1 MIYNYYFAIF
11 ILALLFFLISNK
23 NVSILLSIIII
34 IIVGY
39 YYFGKINE
47 FEENVKTNFKNKIK
61 NLNDDIKN
69 EKSVIDDNYYINK
82 FPIELRYLKNDKYL
96 IELVLKIRFIK
107 LFDNAKYTKL
117 LLLFE
122 NFMKV
127 YIFMLADRYEIKD
140 YFTTFLELRQSIS
153 KELYGIYIII
163 PIKLRYIF
171 NVNTFET
178 IKETIHNF
186 IQHSRRMILIIEN
199 YAYKHKGLYYLPD
212 TQFKPYEKNDLEV
225 F

>member
-34 IIVGY
+34 IIIGY

-61 NLNDDIKN
+61 NLNDDIKDKN
-69 EKSVIDDNYYINK
+69 PIIDENYYINK
-82 FPIELRYLKNDKYL
+82 FPIELRYLKNDKNF
-96 IELVLKIRFIK
+96 IELILKIRFIK
-107 LFDNAKYTKL
+107 LFDDAKYTKL

-122 NFMKV
+122 NFMKI
-127 YIFMLADRYEIKD
+127 YIFMLADRYEITD
-140 YFTTFLELRQSIS
+140 YFTTFLEIRQSII
-153 KELYGIYIII
+153 KELYGIYVII

-186 IQHSRRMILIIEN
+186 IKYSRRMILIIEN